1 MKTPGLLYRI
11 SFLVIL
17 NSMFIFL
24 AVSYVSMENN
34 QAKIDK
40 LVGYRYD
47 FVAKYFQAHFS
58 KDVHNDGTT
67 PENALSD
74 SGLGEMFI
82 HSQDYMKGLAGL
94 TILEFD
100 SGEKMY
106 RPLSHAFR
114 PELSNVE
121 SELLPN
127 LPVEV
132 EHAEIS
138 NRGISI
144 GDRTTVDGTKYKT
157 IYIPCEIGKTSPILA
172 VTYLPE
178 ELVGSDLEYNATLI
192 VLFLVITLISLLIV
206 HIIFRDL
213 ARPLHHLVLG
223 MEKTAQGDVLYQ
235 IEDVKNDEIGRV
247 AAAFNTM
254 SSSLWEQRRML
265 TTSNENLVNLNT
277 RMTETLKQLAEA
289 NDSLA
294 QSESFLAKLISNA
307 PFPVIVTN
315 DRKQIITFSDA
326 ALRTFETT
334 EPEVLGKNLEEFFPF
349 APGNV
354 FPKPDER
361 CRVTDA
367 EMICSKTTG
376 EHFPV
381 LVSRVAIRDFDGSL
395 SAYLFIL
402 KDITES
408 RSFQEMIISIDRMA
422 TRGVMAGE
430 IAHEINN
437 YLAIILGNVELLP
450 LLLSKGKMDKVD
462 HKLTVLRQTVTKI
475 QRFSEGLMGYGD
487 DDAVFVAGDL
497 NQVIENM
504 IVFLRPQNRYD
515 DIKWTTR
522 FSSRL
527 PLVEFDSSQLQQLL
541 VNLFNNAADA
551 LHEIDDRPREISVS
565 TDMADDSHALIVIA
579 DNGTGLPDD
588 IHDVIFKQRY
598 TGMRRGRGFG
608 LFIVNQIINKHA
620 GSITYSSEEGKGC
633 SFTITLPV
641 KKAVV
646 AAESTETQ
654 VIS

>member
-24 AVSYVSMENN
+24 AVSFVSMENN

-47 FVAKYFQAHFS
+47 FITKYFQAHI
-58 KDVHNDGTT
+58 KGIVHEH
-67 PENALSD
+67 ENTADYMASD
-74 SGLGEMFI
+74 TGLASMFD
-82 HSQDYMKGLAGL
+82 HSLHYMKGLAGL

-100 SGEKMY
+100 AATKSY
-106 RPLSHAFR
+106 APTYNAFR
-114 PELSNVE
+114 PEDKQAVDILLPGMA
-121 SELLPN
+121 SELN
-127 LPVEV
+127 Y
-132 EHAEIS
+132 AEMTNI
-138 NRGISI
+138 GIHV
-144 GDRTTVDGTKYKT
+144 GDRVSIADAKYKT
-157 IYIPCEIGKTSPILA
+157 IYIPCEAGKSSPILA
-172 VTYLPE
+172 VTYAPE
-178 ELVGSDLEYNATLI
+178 ELVGSDIEYNATL
-192 VLFLVITLISLLIV
+192 VLLFLFITLISLLIV
-206 HIIFRDL
+206 HVIFRDL
-213 ARPLHHLVLG
+213 IRPLNHVVLG
-223 MEKTAQGDVLYQ
+223 MEKTAQGEVLYQ
-235 IEDVKNDEIGRV
+235 IEDIKNDEIGRV
-247 AAAFNTM
+247 TTAFNKM
-254 SSSLWEQRRML
+254 SASLWEQRRLL
-265 TTSNENLVNLNT
+265 TASNEDLVEVNT
-277 RMTETLKQLAEA
+277 QLTETLSQLEEV

-294 QSESFLAKLISNA
+294 KSESFLAKLITNA
-307 PFPVIVTN
+307 PFPIIVTN
-315 DRKQIITFSDA
+315 SKKQIITFSDA
-326 ALRTFETT
+326 ALRTFETA
-334 EPEVLGKNLEEFFPF
+334 EPDVLGKNLEEFFPY
-349 APGNV
+349 APDKV

-361 CRVTDA
+361 CKVSNA
-367 EMICSKTTG
+367 EMICRKTTG

-381 LVSRVAIRDFDGSL
+381 LVSRVAIRDTDGTL
-395 SAYLFIL
+395 RAYLFIL

-408 RSFQEMIISIDRMA
+408 RSFQDMIISIDRMA

-462 HKLTVLRQTVTKI
+462 QKLAVLRQTVTKI

-515 DIKWTTR
+515 DIKWKTN

-551 LHEIDDRPREISVS
+551 LRDIDRPKQISVS
-565 TDMADDSHALIVIA
+565 TDLTDNDHATITIA
-579 DNGTGLPDD
+579 DNADGLPDD
-588 IHDVIFKQRY
+588 IHEVIFRQRY

-608 LFIVNQIINKHA
+608 LFIVKQIINKHA
-620 GSITYSSEEGKGC
+620 GTISYSSEQGKGC
-633 SFTITLPV
+633 SFTITIPL
-641 KKAVV
+641 KKVV
-646 AAESTETQ
+646 ETPIPSEAQ